1 MLKRVKVFKNT
12 LFLKIIMIF
21 TLPALG
27 ILYFSTVLVLDKIKL
42 LDEIYKTNY
51 NLQYMKISENLI
63 YSLQIE
69 RDLSLRYDGNQER
82 LTLQLEKQK
91 EISDF
96 DFNKYLK
103 YADIY
108 ILEVPEQKEILI
120 VKKELQRKIHELDE
134 IRDEVKNLTIDKMDI
149 ISKYSDINNLLLESI
164 SSIKSIKAASN
175 FNEEFLNLYH
185 FLLYKESFAMER
197 ALISFILKEGKIDEK
212 VKNELI
218 KIQSFQTES
227 INFFIKSSSSDILNI
242 YNEIVAKELTNKI
255 DKIRMNIEENIN
267 NNSLTLDQWWQ
278 ISTQKIEDLDEV
290 CIIIIAKLEE
300 TTKNIQKKAFIDQN
314 VSLLFLLICFITLIS
329 LLFVLKNIIFRQQTN
344 FDKLKKQKKV
354 YELLND
360 TNKYLLKNNT
370 KENLYSQIHQII
382 SKHPSMV
389 FSFIYDMENKSENE
403 DIIKK
408 DEVYAQEGVLKDLLL
423 IGLDESRQ
431 LNNDNLISKV
441 ISTKSNVIIE
451 SFEDNNISVF
461 FKYSKQFSIKSAA
474 AFPIKKFGEVV
485 SIFVIYS
492 NENKFFDYE
501 GEVLFDK
508 LVSDL
513 SHILEKFDYEKNR
526 LNQER
531 EVKITSFAFESSEPM
546 IITDELGKIIKVNH
560 AFCNVMGYSRSDII
574 GKNPRIFKSGHQ
586 DKNFAD
592 QLWKNLRNK
601 GSWSGEVYNKKS
613 DGQIIPLRTTI
624 TAIKNHDN
632 VITHFLGQYIDI
644 SKQKDKE
651 KILEYQASHDNLTG
665 LPNRLL
671 LLDRIEHAITKVV
684 RHKIVGGL
692 IFIDLDNF
700 KEVNDTLGHDIGDSL
715 LIMVSKTIKEV
726 IRDEDT
732 LARIGGD
739 EFIILLDNI
748 GNNKENAKINIL
760 NLAEKIKDSL
770 NAITHIE
777 GHVNISTPSIG
788 ITLFNDSSVSI
799 RNIIKQADTAMYAA
813 KKQGKNSIEF
823 F

>member
-1 MLKRVKVFKNT
+1 MFKNT

-27 ILYFSTVLVLDKIKL
+27 ILYFSTILVLDKIKL

-63 YSLQIE
+63 YSLQNE
-69 RDLSLRYDGNQER
+69 RGLSVIYDAKQER
-82 LTLQLEKQK
+82 ITLQLEKQQVQ
-91 EISDF
+91 SNLAF
-96 DFNKYLK
+96 DKYLK
-103 YADIY
+103 YADTY
-108 ILEVPEQKEILI
+108 VLDVPEQKEILI

-164 SSIKSIKAASN
+164 SSIKSVKSATN
-175 FNEEFLNLYH
+175 FNEEFLNIYN
-185 FLLYKESFAMER
+185 FLVYKESFAVER
-197 ALISFILKEGKIDEK
+197 GLISLILKERNIDKK

-218 KIQSFQTES
+218 KTQSLETES
-227 INFFIKSSSSDILNI
+227 FNIFVKGTSMDILNK
-242 YNEIVAKELTNKI
+242 YDEIAPKELTNKI
-255 DKIRMNIEENIN
+255 DKIRMNLEDNIN
-267 NNSLTLDQWWQ
+267 NNSITLDQWWQ
-278 ISTQKIEDLDEV
+278 ISTQRIEDLDEICSIV
-290 CIIIIAKLEE
+290 IENLEE
-300 TTKNIQKKAFIDQN
+300 ITKDTQQKAFIDQN
-314 VSLLFLLICFITLIS
+314 ISLLFLLICFITFIS
-329 LLFVLKNIIFRQQTN
+329 LLFVLKNIIFKQQIN

-389 FSFIYDMENKSENE
+389 FSFIYDMENKDE
-403 DIIKK
+403 DVDIVKK

-423 IGLDESRQ
+423 MRLEESRQ
-431 LNNDNLISKV
+431 SNNDNLISKV
-441 ISTKSNVIIE
+441 ISSKSNVIIE

-461 FKYSKQFSIKSAA
+461 FKYSKQFGIKSAA

-485 SIFVIYS
+485 SVFVIYS

-526 LNQER
+526 LNQEK
-531 EVKITSFAFESSEPM
+531 ELKITSFAFESSEPM

-592 QLWKNLRNK
+592 QLWNDLRKK
-601 GSWSGEVYNKKS
+601 GSWSGEIYNKTS
-613 DGQIIPLRTTI
+613 NGQIIPLRTTI

-644 SKQKDKE
+644 GEQKDKE

-684 RHKIVGGL
+684 RHQIVGGL

-777 GHVNISTPSIG
+777 GHVNVSTPSIG